1 VSTTYAPFYDLVLS
15 EHQKHLLGQVKT
27 SSLVQTKAE
36 SFKANTQ
43 RKLIK
48 HVIKKSCAS
57 TILNDFQLSNLA
69 ERMSGFARS
78 QTWRLLYRMS
88 EHGVSMITFTERLKR
103 EDITLICCEDQAGYK
118 FGSLNFEEWVPR
130 KKFYGTGESFVF
142 KFANNSNEAKVFFG
156 TGKN

>member
-1 VSTTYAPFYDLVLS
+1 M
-15 EHQKHLLGQVKT
+15 
-27 SSLVQTKAE
+27 QTKVE
-36 SFKANTQ
+36 SFKASAQ
-43 RKLIK
+43 SKLIK

-103 EDITLICCEDQAGYK
+103 EEITLIFCEDETGCK
-118 FGSLNFEEWVPR
+118 FGALNFEEWVPR

-142 KFANNSNEAKVFFG
+142 KYAKDSNDAKVYFG